1 MISNI
6 TLGKSGLPE
15 YLENG
20 RKASSQYS
28 RDEKDHRL
36 FIDGSEEA
44 LKDSIDWVLKNK
56 NWKNSYYH
64 ATLAFTHDEWERLSQ
79 EEGKLQE
86 VVQEYLRLNFPNHS
100 LDELIHHAE
109 AHVPKILYEP
119 AEPKRGGAQAKYS
132 ETEFIERHPHIH
144 IGISLQNA
152 LYSGQVSAGGIKGIA
167 SRAKGIEFK
176 QCCDEI
182 LCSKFDLTPAVA
194 GEGKEPVKRKSL
206 EENLQIWAEYQ
217 RAAKG
222 RSKGKKLKSSL
233 ETSIDVLDVVYGD
246 LPKTNPPKVVAV
258 KDDEIALKEL
268 AKSRLKNLKK
278 IYNPSE
284 VEKQIDGQV
293 MARLREIDSE
303 KLIPFIS
310 QYFGIPADKIRKSE
324 GANKIEILQDGKWK
338 TNSNTDFC
346 KKILGLDRDETVKL
360 VGIFSALDAAGVE
373 VEKLRTTI
381 RVQERIKNIANIAL
395 DELGYKFQ
403 NIPSIK
409 MSVSR
414 NLDRLLSQERQ
425 DEIRAKSPTKPVYIA
440 DKGFKTEHFS
450 SLVELAK
457 ALDYTKIAGYSVAN
471 FRDGKRSNEN
481 IESMN
486 PVIILDA
493 DNKPE
498 IGHLIPLE
506 TMKEKIESKGI
517 SALLL
522 PSASHTPEYNRYR
535 VIIPTAKEFSL
546 KGMYENWKEDYQA
559 YIQNFVDFL
568 NIEEDKKKALDNAM
582 FRPSQFY
589 YGSSPDAV
597 ATLTNGKVF
606 NNSEILEKVYQE
618 REKINNNVQLKLKE
632 KQYAKA
638 QENIEKEVDIVF
650 QNLKE
655 NEDKLGVGQ
664 DNDVALTRTV
674 LSNINKVIDVVDAA
688 KLRYP
693 KAHIK
698 IEGRYKILYT
708 ADQEQEGN
716 RNLLGEFGAFNFS
729 REKTRTSYDFMREYL
744 ELLNLRIAK
753 FNNDNTL
760 TMDEKEKLKKFLTN
774 SPLVS
779 KLNEQ
784 PLEFK
789 RINVYNGNNYAILVK
804 HFFPNQY
811 DKVCLVN
818 YRGIAQNLARY
829 MKNIEDQEGLEQFK
843 QHYRIKSVNLHNG
856 KIGYLNGV
864 SLKELRDIGG
874 LSEEWINP
882 KKPEKEFKKDVS
894 PKMKQS
900 DKSMG
905 DMNF

>member
-15 YLENG
+15 YLMSG
-20 RKASSQYS
+20 RKVGSEYS

-36 FIDGSEEA
+36 FIDGSIEA
-44 LKDSIDWVLKNK
+44 LSDSIEWVQKNK

-86 VVQEYLRLNFPNHS
+86 VVQEYIRLNFPNHN
-100 LDELIHHAE
+100 LDEIIHHAE

-119 AEPKRGGAQAKYS
+119 AEPKRGGAHSKYS
-132 ETEFIERHPHIH
+132 ETEFVERHPHIH
-144 IGISLQNA
+144 LGISLQNA
-152 LYSGQVSAGGIKGIA
+152 LYSGQISTGGATGKA
-167 SRAKGIEFK
+167 SRSGSIAFK

-182 LCSKFDLTPAVA
+182 LCAKFDLIPAVA

-206 EENLQIWAEYQ
+206 EENLQIWD
-217 RAAKG
+217 RFKSAAQG
-222 RSKGKKLKSSL
+222 RSKGKELKSSL
-233 ETSIDVLDVVYGD
+233 ETSIDVVDVVYGD
-246 LPKTNPPKVVAV
+246 LGTINPPKAIKI
-258 KDDEIALKEL
+258 KDDEMALKNT
-268 AKSRLKNLKK
+268 AKSRLKNLKQ

-284 VEKQIDGQV
+284 VEKQIDGAV
-293 MARLREIDSE
+293 MARLRDQDSG
-303 KLIPFIS
+303 KLIPFIAE
-310 QYFGIPADKIRKSE
+310 YFGIPADKIRKSE
-324 GANKIEILQDGKWK
+324 NENKIEIFQDGKWK
-338 TNSNTDFC
+338 KNSNPDFC
-346 KKILGLDRDETVKL
+346 YKILGLDKEETVKL
-360 VGIFSALDAAGVE
+360 VTVFSALDAAGVG

-381 RVQERIKNIANIAL
+381 RGQERVKNIANIAL

-403 NIPSIK
+403 NIPSVK

-425 DEIRAKSPTKPVYIA
+425 DEIRAKNPKKPVYSA
-440 DKGFKTEHFS
+440 DIDFKTEYFS
-450 SLVELAK
+450 SLVETAE
-457 ALDYTKIAGYSVAN
+457 ALDYTKIAGYSIAN
-471 FRDGKRSNEN
+471 FRNGKRSNEN
-481 IESMN
+481 IESLN
-486 PVIILDA
+486 PLIILDI

-498 IGHLIPLE
+498 IGHLIPIDD
-506 TMKEKIESKGI
+506 MKEKLEAKGI

-522 PSASHTPEYNRYR
+522 PSSSHTPEYNRYR
-535 VIIPTAKEFSL
+535 VIIPTAKEFSF
-546 KGMYENWKEDYQA
+546 KGTYEKEDYRA
-559 YIQNFVDFL
+559 YIENFVDFL
-568 NIEEDKKKALDNAM
+568 NIEEDKKKALDAAM
-582 FRPSQFY
+582 FRPAQFY
-589 YGSSPDAV
+589 YGSAPTAE

-606 NNSEILEKVYQE
+606 DNSDMLEKIYQE
-618 REKINNNVQLKLKE
+618 REKINTNVQLKLKE

-638 QENIEKEVDIVF
+638 QENIEKEVDIVY

-655 NEDKLGVGQ
+655 NEDKLDAGQ

-674 LSNINKVIDVVDAA
+674 LSNINRVINVVDAA
-688 KLRYP
+688 RLRYP
-693 KAHIK
+693 KANIK
-698 IEGRYKILYT
+698 AEGRYIILYT

-729 REKTRTSYDFMREYL
+729 KEKTRTSYDFMREYL

-760 TMDEKEKLKKFLTN
+760 TMDKKEKLKNFLTN

>member
-28 RDEKDHRL
+28 RDEKDDRL
-36 FIDGSEEA
+36 FIDGSIEA
-44 LKDSIDWVLKNK
+44 LSDSIQWVQKNK

-64 ATLAFTHDEWERLSQ
+64 CTLAFTHEEWERLSQ

-86 VVQEYLRLNFPNHS
+86 VVREYLRLNFPNHS
-100 LDELIHHAE
+100 LDELIFHAE
-109 AHVPKILYEP
+109 AHIPKILYEP
-119 AEPKRGGAQAKYS
+119 KRGGAHSKYS
-132 ETEFIERHPHIH
+132 ETELVERHPHIH
-144 IGISLQNA
+144 LGISLQNA

-167 SRAKGIEFK
+167 SRTKGIEFK
-176 QCCDEI
+176 QCCDEL
-182 LCSKFDLTPAVA
+182 LCFKFNLTPAVA

-293 MARLREIDSE
+293 TARLREIDSE

-346 KKILGLDRDETVKL
+346 KKILDLDRDETVKL
-360 VGIFSALDAAGVE
+360 VGIFSALDAAGVKPE
-373 VEKLRTTI
+373 ALIDNKGRK
-381 RVQERIKNIANIAL
+381 RNIASIAL
-395 DELGYKFQ
+395 DELEGYKFQ
-403 NIPSIK
+403 NLPRVK
-409 MSVSR
+409 LSVSR
-414 NLDRLLSQERQ
+414 DLDRLLSQERQ
-425 DEIRAKSPTKPVYIA
+425 DEIRAKNPTKPVYVA
-440 DKGFKTEHFS
+440 DVGYKTEYFS
-450 SLVELAK
+450 SLIELAQE
-457 ALDYTKIAGYSVAN
+457 LDYTKVAGYSVAN
-471 FRDGKRSNEN
+471 FKNGKRSNES
-481 IESMN
+481 IESLN
-486 PVIILDA
+486 PLIILDI

-498 IGHLIPLE
+498 IGHLVPIE
-506 TMKEKIESKGI
+506 DMKEKLEAKGI

-535 VIIPTAKEFSL
+535 VIIPTAKEFAL
-546 KGMYENWKEDYQA
+546 KGMYENENWKEDYQA
-559 YIQNFVDFL
+559 YIQNFVNFL
-568 NIEEDKKKALDNAM
+568 GIEEDKKKALDNAM
-582 FRPSQFY
+582 FRPAQFY
-589 YGSSPDAV
+589 YGSAPDTT

-606 NNSEILEKVYQE
+606 DNSEMLEKIYQE
-618 REKINNNVQLKLKE
+618 RERINANMQLKLQE
-632 KQYAKA
+632 RQYAKA
-638 QENIEKEVDIVF
+638 LENIEEEVDIVF
-650 QNLKE
+650 QNLKKD
-655 NEDKLGVGQ
+655 EDKLNVGQ
-664 DNDVALTRTV
+664 DNDIALTRTV
-674 LSNINKVIDVVDAA
+674 ISNINRVINVVDAA

-693 KAHIK
+693 KAYVK
-698 IEGRYKILYT
+698 DEGSRYKILYT
-708 ADQEQEGN
+708 SDQEQDGN
-716 RNLLGEFGAFNFS
+716 RNLLGEFGAYNFS

-744 ELLNLRIAK
+744 ELLNSRIKK
-753 FNNDNTL
+753 FNDGG
-760 TMDEKEKLKKFLTN
+760 MPIDEKERLKSFLMN

-779 KLNEQ
+779 KASEQ

-789 RINVYNGNNYAILVK
+789 RIDINNGNNYAKLVQQ
-804 HFFPNQY
+804 FFPNQY
-811 DKVCLVN
+811 DKVCLIN
-818 YRGIAQNLARY
+818 YRGIARNLMRY
-829 MKNIEDQEGLEQFK
+829 MKNIEDKDGLEKFK
-843 QHYRIKSVNLHNG
+843 QHYQIKSANLNNG
-856 KIGYLNGV
+856 KIGYLSGV
-864 SLKELRDIGG
+864 SLKELRDTGG

-882 KKPEKEFKKDVS
+882 KKPEKEFKKDIS
-894 PKMKQS
+894 PKMKQP
-900 DKSMG
+900 DKSS